1 MLHGSHGREHGMSIC
16 DNCLSTV
23 AINID
28 GSEHVA
34 LVTWQNIEK
43 DTV

>member
-1 MLHGSHGREHGMSIC
+1 MSIW
-16 DNCLSTV
+16 DNCPSTV

-43 DTV
+43 DTVCMTLQSEL